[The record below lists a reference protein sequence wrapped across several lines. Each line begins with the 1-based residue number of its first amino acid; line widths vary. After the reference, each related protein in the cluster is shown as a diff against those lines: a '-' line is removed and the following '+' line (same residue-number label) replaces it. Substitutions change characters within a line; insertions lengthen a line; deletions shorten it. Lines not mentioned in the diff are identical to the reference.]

1 MHLHER
7 PPKSVGSAFLG
18 REGISFIDAQA
29 SSSALCDVRLHALEV
44 HFRSGDNTPQ
54 VDTLLSL
61 SLSSIGVLYRAHRGA
76 APEVLLS
83 MLDDEEEAP
92 AMAPVPPD
100 TTPEVLLS
108 MLDDEEE
115 ALATARARSPSPAYQ
130 RVNGSPAY
138 ARNYPSDEHAGLS
151 DELSGGAGGRSGVE
165 LEELEDP
172 LPLTPTRRSPCAG
185 HPLGVFI
192 MQTVCKTGPRWNP
205 VSPHDR
211 GGDDESD
218 ERSTPP
224 DRAPCARATGHWRSD
239 GVEPESFWHRRV
251 RCARVV
257 HGEWTRKN
265 RAGESWVEATGIW
278 IG

>member
-1 MHLHER
+1 MVGR
-7 PPKSVGSAFLG
+7 PSFVGFDPCQQQGTGLREPGPFIGRPWDDPVGGGSTAGGWGFLTG
-18 REGISFIDAQA
+18 E
-29 SSSALCDVRLHALEV
+29 
-44 HFRSGDNTPQ
+44 Q
-54 VDTLLSL
+54 VD
-61 SLSSIGVLYRAHRGA
+61 
-76 APEVLLS
+76 
-83 MLDDEEEAP
+83 
-92 AMAPVPPD
+92 
-100 TTPEVLLS
+100 
-108 MLDDEEE
+108 
-115 ALATARARSPSPAYQ
+115 LADWPQEY
-130 RVNGSPAY
+130 
-138 ARNYPSDEHAGLS
+138 HAGSRLAVDS
-151 DELSGGAGGRSGVE
+151 GAGGVQFDPMVRPSASVAAASRLSGDPESDHPETDEQIALRVHHIGSPSFHLE